1 MRPRAEAQILL
12 HRPVFQVVARCAPRP
27 GKVGDLVLPVARLLE
42 QSDCRKIFLRLRVV
56 IRDEK
61 PVLFEKERRALFD
74 LEPIAGQ
81 MLGLQ
86 SDGRPQVFPP
96 ARRRLLRQAVN
107 QVEAQVVK
115 ARCAGGAHGLDRLA
129 VRVDASDQAQLV
141 VARGLH
147 PERNAVEARAP
158 ELPQRRCI
166 ARAVGIRLGRDLG
179 AFVHVVMG
187 EDRFQNAAQP
197 VRAEIARRAAAEV
210 DRVNGMV
217 PRVGRAPDQ
226 IAPQRRSVSVHLFLR
241 VRQ

>member
-1 MRPRAEAQILL
+1 M
-12 HRPVFQVVARCAPRP
+12 
-27 GKVGDLVLPVARLLE
+27 
-42 QSDCRKIFLRLRVV
+42 LR
-56 IRDEK
+56 
-61 PVLFEKERRALFD
+61 
-74 LEPIAGQ
+74 
-81 MLGLQ
+81 LQ

-166 ARAVGIRLGRDLG
+166 ARAVGIGLGRDFG
-179 AFVHVVMG
+179 GFFHAIMG
-187 EDRFQNAAQP
+187 KHRLQYPAEALRAQ
-197 VRAEIARRAAAEV
+197 IARRAAAEV

-226 IAPQRRSVSVHLFLR
+226 IAPQRRGVGVHPFLR
-241 VRQ
+241 VRQRVKVTVNALGLAERNVKVKSQRMHGVRLPPRFFAFFAPL